1 MRWTLGR
8 VALSCVL
15 LALVAIMCAG
25 YIGADALVGMAVIL
39 GGIGFVLLVV
49 RALR

>member
-15 LALVAIMCAG
+15 LALVAVMCAG
-25 YIGADALVGMAVIL
+25 YVGGEALLGMAVLL

-49 RALR
+49 RSLR